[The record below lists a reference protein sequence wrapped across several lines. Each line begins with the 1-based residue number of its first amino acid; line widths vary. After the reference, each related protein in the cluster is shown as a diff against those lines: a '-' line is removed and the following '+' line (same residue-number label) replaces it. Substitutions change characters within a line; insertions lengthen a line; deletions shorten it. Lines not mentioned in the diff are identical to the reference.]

1 MWLNEKVSIRRWQ
14 LILINLVNVPL
25 VILLLVYLILSRSGV
40 ESETLD
46 KILNNPQVSEN
57 ISFAEFTAGIGSGWI
72 GIETRDVTEQ
82 EAMAA
87 RLDRVEGAMVIR
99 VIPGS
104 PSEEAG
110 FSPSDIIVSFNG
122 RKIRNSRQLQNDIA
136 GAALDKEVKLCVAR
150 DNYRKTL
157 MVVPVEKPPGY
168 PKYNPVCPWLGLE
181 VAQVNEESREW
192 LALEEAGKDGG
203 VVVVS
208 VYKDG
213 PAEKVG
219 FLEKDIIMSFNNRK
233 VTSLR
238 QFFTDLCGAYA
249 GDTARVCII
258 RGDIRKTLY
267 PTLAERPVQD
277 YEQSEVI

>member
-1 MWLNEKVSIRRWQ
+1 MWLNEKVTIKRWH
-14 LILINLVNVPL
+14 LILNNLINVPL
-25 VILLLVYLILSRSGV
+25 VILVVHLVLSGIDKGSDQLDEILH
-40 ESETLD
+40 
-46 KILNNPQVSEN
+46 IPQVSED

-72 GIETRDVTEQ
+72 GIEARDVTEQ

-87 RLDRVEGAMVIR
+87 RLDRVEGAMVVR

-104 PSEEAG
+104 PSEKAE
-110 FSPSDIIVSFNG
+110 FTPSDIIVSFNG

-136 GAALDKEVKLCVAR
+136 GAALGNEVKLCVVR
-150 DNYRKTL
+150 DDYRMTL
-157 MVVPVEKPPGY
+157 MVVPVEIPPGY
-168 PKYNPVCPWLGLE
+168 PKYSPVCPWLGLE
-181 VAQVNEESREW
+181 VAQINEESREW

-238 QFFTDLCGAYA
+238 QFFADLCGADA
-249 GDTARVCII
+249 GDTARICLI

-277 YEQSEVI
+277 HEQSDVI